1 MCLNL
6 VTVGVSAAGEAR
18 STSTQTSSP
27 EETVYV
33 NSYGGTSRTVDFNDH
48 WRFNL
53 GNGSAATD
61 YNDSS
66 WRDVDLPHDYS
77 IEQEYS
83 ASNEAESGYLPGGTG
98 WYRKTFSV
106 APEWE
111 GKSITI
117 DFGGVYMNATV
128 YLNGQEL
135 GFHPYGYTAFSFELP
150 NELLNF
156 KGENVIAVKVEH
168 NTPTSRWYSGSG
180 IYRTVHLTVTDPVHV
195 ARYGTYVTTPK
206 LETSNGADGTMN
218 IVTTVQNDTDT
229 AASVTLRQTV
239 YQQGVE
245 EAVTSVTSAEAT
257 SVPAG
262 GTTDVKMTAKV
273 ENPALWSTDDPNL
286 YTLKT
291 EVLVGDTVVD
301 TYETEFG
308 FRWTDFNRTTGFEL
322 NGVPTKLKGVCMHHD
337 QGPLGSEAWYRA
349 IERQVEILKDMGCN
363 AIRVTHNPA
372 APELIEIANEKGMML
387 IDEAFDM
394 WVMEK
399 NGNVNDYSTWFEV
412 EIGEDN
418 AIVGG
423 EPDMTWAEFD
433 IKAMANQDKNSPA
446 VIMYSLGNEIFEGT
460 ANDRKNEYP
469 TIARQL
475 CTWLYEVDNTRPP
488 TFGQNSNQEAIGK
501 QIGQIIYK
509 EFGGISG
516 VNYATTDRLQGWYNL
531 GVPVYNSETASAV
544 NSRGI
549 YDRKGSQSDK
559 NGDYLLTSYDKS
571 AVGWGAVASEAW
583 WRTLQ
588 LDWSMGEFVWTGFDY
603 IGEPTPW
610 NGTGTGKP
618 NNAPTWPA
626 PKSSYFGIIDTNGL
640 PKDTYWFYQSQWN
653 EDVTTLHMLPTWNEE
668 DVVFG
673 SNHDVEVVVYSDA
686 AKIELYLNDTL
697 VGAAKSVVT
706 TTKAG
711 YTYRTWTSP
720 DSFAGTKNS
729 FSQKSEDESLYA
741 TFWVPYAE
749 GTLKAVAYD
758 AEGNV
763 IEKTEGRS
771 VVKTTDKANK
781 LSLTADRSTITA
793 DGDDLSYIT
802 IDVQDSDG
810 NLVNTDDVS
819 ITLSIEGD
827 GKIIGVDNG
836 RQVDHTSYQS
846 LTRNAGAGELVAV
859 VQSTEDEGSFTVT
872 AKANGLTAGSV
883 TVSTKAPA
891 DSGEVEN
898 SIVSYQISR
907 NHYVKLGNK
916 PQLPATVVV
925 TYRDGTTATK
935 NVVWN
940 NYDDSLINKVGPFA
954 VTGTI
959 EGTSTTVT
967 VNVTMLDSVA
977 ALLNY
982 SAAVQVG
989 GSVNLPASRPAVLA
1003 DGSILNAEFPVEW
1016 TVPADLTATEGIKTV
1031 KGTSSV
1037 FGDEITVTASIR
1049 VAEGEINAGANVAKS
1064 VNQLTQSVPE
1074 DLQSDSLESIIDG
1087 STAYKKGP
1095 DAVGG
1100 VTQPNPNVWTNYDFA
1115 QNAAGN
1121 KESYIQFTYA
1131 TVQDLTQ
1138 IVVYYFT
1145 DSWATALPE
1154 TVSLEWTPTGGEGA
1168 MWSPLE
1174 VEATQED
1181 LGNSNGAHLYRVTY
1195 RFDPVSALE
1204 IRINLT
1210 NKSGNPKDEF
1220 PSSTATAYC
1229 VGITEVELN
1238 LAERSFPVSSSDAL
1252 TGLTVNGVAATQN
1265 DLNNRTYSTEALF
1278 VDSLTVE
1285 SGNNAAYTILP
1296 EQDGVIRILTESED
1310 HSTRGAYTIQLGA
1323 APSAGDPADGSRD
1336 YDYTKTTATAASEQ
1350 IPQSGS
1356 EGPVGLALDND
1367 RSTFWHSNW
1376 SEQLENQPDK
1386 RWIMLELEESA
1397 VLDALRYQP
1406 RPSVANGIVTEYRV
1420 EVSMDGEEWTVV
1432 SEGTWAHD
1440 SNWKIAL
1447 FDEPVEAKYV
1457 KLYGVQTRGS
1467 SGDVPNRFMSCA
1479 ELRVRLAEE
1488 KTDLSTAVITMD
1500 STSFDYTGAE
1510 IKPLPDSVKLGET
1523 ALRYGIDYVVDY
1535 ADNVNPGTATLTIR
1549 GIINYSGTAST
1560 TFTINPVELV
1570 AESYTPVNVTTHVDV
1585 APELPATVTA
1595 QVNIGPDQ
1603 EYDVVWDTIDP
1614 AQYAQAGTFTV
1625 EGTVEGQTLKPTA
1638 TVTVIGPV
1646 AVEQISAITAPDTL
1660 PALPEELTVYF
1671 NDGSTETYPVT
1682 WTMSEEDF
1690 AEVGAVVTVKG
1701 TVALDGDKTME
1712 ATASVRV
1719 AEAVETGNIALA
1731 GDSTLPLA
1739 VSFYAPASD
1748 TAANI
1753 NDGSRDFSVSEGKKV
1768 WSDWERGVFH
1778 EAPWVA
1784 IVLDGEQLV
1793 NKISIGFIDE
1803 AASDDPNVVAGNK
1816 VRVPAEYEVQ
1826 YYTGSVDSLDYN
1838 ASKVDDGRNWPNMS
1852 DDANWQTVAVL
1863 TKDEIPSSADY
1874 AQMLN
1879 VTFETVKTPAIRVVM
1894 TPQKDQWVGVNELEV
1909 YGLEYVA
1916 NSDFEVSEITLD
1928 GENVLDQFDAEKNL
1942 TVTLAEGQEKPEVA
1956 AVATNNASVTIVPNG
1971 DQVQVVI
1978 TSEDG
1983 SKTETYTITF
1993 KVEEPEPEKV
2003 TVTFNTNGGSK
2014 IEAVTVEKGEKVT
2027 APPAPTNGDFDFDGW
2042 YTDLACT
2049 EPYDFNTAVEKD
2061 ITLYAGWKMV
2071 GPSIDHDDDKDEP
2084 EKPTDP
2090 EDPDTDIEDPD
2101 TPLDPTPGF
2110 TDVAD
2115 NFWGKEAIDYVVAE
2129 GLMNGTSETTFAP
2142 NVTTT
2147 RAMLMTILARMDGV
2161 DTTGS
2166 DPWYQK
2172 GMEWAVAEGVSD
2184 GTNPEGT
2191 ITREQLAVMLY
2202 RYSGNPAVSADALTF
2217 ADADAVSDWAVDSV
2231 KWAVA
2236 NGIISGKGNNTL
2248 DPQGNAT
2255 RAEVAQMLYNFSKIG

>member
-1 MCLNL
+1 MLRSKKLISGLLATVMCLNL

-83 ASNEAESGYLPGGTG
+83 ANNEAESGYLPGGTG

-168 NTPTSRWYSGSG
+168 NTPSSRWYSGSG

-195 ARYGTYVTTPK
+195 ARYGTYVTTPN
-206 LETSNGADGTMN
+206 LETSEGKDGTMN

-239 YQQGVE
+239 YQQGME

-262 GTTDVKMTAKV
+262 GTTDVEMTAKV
-273 ENPALWSTDDPNL
+273 ETPALWSTDVPNL

-308 FRWTDFNRTTGFEL
+308 FRWTTFSSEYGFAL
-322 NGVPTKLKGVCMHHD
+322 NGEPVKLKGVCMHHD

-349 IERQVEILKDMGCN
+349 MERQVEILKEMGCN

-372 APELIEIANEKGMML
+372 APELIEIANEQGMML

-394 WVMEK
+394 WVMSK
-399 NGNVNDYSTWFEV
+399 NGNRNDYASWFEV
-412 EIGEDN
+412 KIGEDN

-460 ANDRKNEYP
+460 ANDRASEYP
-469 TIARQL
+469 GIARKL
-475 CTWLYEVDNTRPP
+475 CTWLTEVDDTRPP
-488 TFGQNSNQEAIGK
+488 TFGQNTNNETTAYK
-501 QIGQIIYK
+501 VADVLK

-516 VNYATTDRLQGWYNL
+516 VNYANTGRYDTWVNRGLL
-531 GVPVYNSETASAV
+531 VYYSETASAV

-549 YDRKGSQSDK
+549 YDRKTSNGDGG

-571 AVGWGAVASEAW
+571 AVGWGAVASDAW
-583 WRTLQ
+583 KRTL
-588 LDWSMGEFVWTGFDY
+588 DRDGSMGEFVWTGFDY

-610 NGTGTGKP
+610 NGVSSGAQGS
-618 NNAPTWPA
+618 WPSS

-653 EDVTTLHMLPTWNEE
+653 EDVNTLHILPTWNEE
-668 DVVFG
+668 DIVLSSG
-673 SNHDVEVVVYSDA
+673 NVEVVVYSDA
-686 AKIELYLNDTL
+686 AKIELYLNDEKVAEAT
-697 VGAAKSVVT
+697 SQEYT
-706 TTKAG
+706 TDAG
-711 YTYRTWTSP
+711 YTYKMWQG
-720 DSFAGTKNS
+720 GTGHTN
-729 FSQKSEDESLYA
+729 LYA
-741 TFWVPYAE
+741 TFWVPYEE

-758 AEGNV
+758 ADGKV
-763 IEKTEGRS
+763 IENTEGRS
-771 VVKTTDKANK
+771 VVTTTGDAAQLT
-781 LSLTADRSTITA
+781 LSADRSVITA

-802 IDVQDSDG
+802 IDVKDAAG

-819 ITLSIEGD
+819 ITLSIEGE
-827 GKIIGVDNG
+827 GEIIGVDNG
-836 RQVDHTSYQS
+836 RQPDHTSYQS
-846 LTRNAGAGELVAV
+846 LTRNAGAGQLVAV
-859 VQSTEDEGSFTVT
+859 VQSTDTAGSFTVT
-872 AKANGLTAGSV
+872 AKADGLTAGSV
-883 TVSTKAPA
+883 TVSTQAA
-891 DSGEVEN
+891 DQGEVADN

-907 NHYVKLGNK
+907 NHYVKLGST
-916 PQLPATVVV
+916 PELPATVVV
-925 TYRDGTTATK
+925 TYRDGTTETK
-935 NVVWN
+935 NVVWKA
-940 NYDDSLINKVGPFA
+940 YDASLIDQVGSFA

-959 EGTSTTVT
+959 EGTNTTVS

-982 SAAVQVG
+982 SAAVRK
-989 GSVNLPASRPAVLA
+989 GSSVSLPSSRPAVLA
-1003 DGSILNAEFPVEW
+1003 DGTILNAEFPVEW
-1016 TVPADLTATEGIKTV
+1016 DIPADLTDTVGTKTV
-1031 KGTSSV
+1031 TGVSAV
-1037 FGDEITVTASIR
+1037 FGEEITVTASVR
-1049 VAEGEINAGANVAKS
+1049 VAEGEVSIGANVAQS
-1064 VNQLTQSVPE
+1064 AHLSQSVPE
-1074 DLQSDSLESIIDG
+1074 GQQSDSLEAIIDG
-1087 STAYKKGP
+1087 STAYAAGP
-1095 DAVGG
+1095 GAVDG
-1100 VTQPNPNVWTNYDFA
+1100 VTQPNPNVWTNYDWSQAAADNDVSYITFTYDTA
-1115 QNAAGN
+1115 QNLGQV
-1121 KESYIQFTYA
+1121 ELYF
-1131 TVQDLTQ
+1131 
-1138 IVVYYFT
+1138 FT
-1145 DSWATALPE
+1145 DSWATSLPDA
-1154 TVSLEWTPTGGEGA
+1154 VSFQWNLGSDENGWTDLAVTASEPEQVAT
-1168 MWSPLE
+1168 SPAP
-1174 VEATQED
+1174 V
-1181 LGNSNGAHLYRVTY
+1181 YKITY
-1195 RFDPVSALE
+1195 DFDPVPAVQL
-1204 IRINLT
+1204 RVYLT
-1210 NKSGNPKDEF
+1210 NKEGGPAGTNRQ
-1220 PSSTATAYC
+1220 YC
-1229 VGITEVELN
+1229 VGLTEAKLN
-1238 LAERSFPVSSSDAL
+1238 LALESFPISSSDAL
-1252 TGLTVNGVAATQN
+1252 TGITVNGVAVDSTS
-1265 DLNNRTYSTEALF
+1265 LNNRSYSTEALF

-1285 SGNNAAYTILP
+1285 SDNNAAYTILP
-1296 EQDGVIRILTESED
+1296 EQDGVVRILTESED
-1310 HSTRGAYTIQLGA
+1310 HSKRGEYTIQLGA

-1646 AVEQISAITAPDTL
+1646 AVEQISAITAPNAL
-1660 PALPEELTVYF
+1660 PTLPEELTVYF
-1671 NDGSTETYPVT
+1671 NDGSTETYPVA
-1682 WTMSEEDF
+1682 WTMSEKDF

-1701 TVALDGDKTME
+1701 IVALDGDKTME

-1719 AEAVETGNIALA
+1719 VEATATGNLALA
-1731 GDSTLPLA
+1731 GDNTLPLA

-1753 NDGSRDFSVSEGKKV
+1753 NDGSKTFDISKDKKV
-1768 WSDWERGVFH
+1768 WSDWESGKYH
-1778 EAPWVA
+1778 SDPWVA

-1803 AASDDPNVVAGNK
+1803 VASDNEDVQADHA
-1816 VRVPAEYEVQ
+1816 VRLPAAYEVQ
-1826 YYTGSVDSLDYN
+1826 YFTGSVDNLDYDAN
-1838 ASKVDDGRNWPNMS
+1838 NVNNGSSWTNMS
-1852 DDANWQTVAVL
+1852 NNENWETVTVIEQD
-1863 TKDEIPSSADY
+1863 KIPSSEEF
-1874 AQMLN
+1874 AQMLD
-1879 VTFETVKTPAIRVVM
+1879 VTFDTVKTPAIRVVM
-1894 TPQKDQWVGVNELEV
+1894 TPQAEQWVGVDELEV
-1909 YGLEYVA
+1909 YGLTYEA
-1916 NSDFEVSEITLD
+1916 NSDFEVTEITLG
-1928 GENVLDQFDAEKNL
+1928 GENVLNQFDAEKNL

-2014 IEAVTVEKGEKVT
+2014 IEDVTVEKGEKVT

-2042 YTDLACT
+2042 YTDEACT
-2049 EPYDFNTAVEKD
+2049 KPYDFDDPVTKD

-2090 EDPDTDIEDPD
+2090 EDPGTDIEDPD

-2115 NFWGKEAIDYVVAE
+2115 NFWGKEAIGYVVAE

-2172 GMEWAVAEGVSD
+2172 GMEWAAAEGVSD

-2202 RYSGNPAVSADALTF
+2202 RYSGSPAVSADALTF
-2217 ADADAVSDWAVDSV
+2217 ADGDAVSDWAVDGV

>member
-1 MCLNL
+1 MLRSKKLISGLLATVMCLNL

-262 GTTDVKMTAKV
+262 GTTDVKMTAEV
-273 ENPALWSTDDPNL
+273 ENPALWSTDVPNL

-291 EVLVGDTVVD
+291 EVLVDDTVVD

-387 IDEAFDM
+387 LDEAFDM
-394 WVMEK
+394 WVMSK
-399 NGNVNDYSTWFEV
+399 NGNRNDYASWFEV

-460 ANDRKNEYP
+460 ANDRASEYP
-469 TIARQL
+469 GIARKL
-475 CTWLYEVDNTRPP
+475 CTWLYEVDDTRPP
-488 TFGQNSNQEAIGK
+488 TFGQNTNNESTAYK
-501 QIGQIIYK
+501 VADVLK

-516 VNYATTDRLQGWYNL
+516 VNYADTGRFDTWVNRGLL
-531 GVPVYNSETASAV
+531 VYYSETASAV
-544 NSRGI
+544 NSRGV
-549 YDRKGSQSDK
+549 YDRTASNSDGGK
-559 NGDYLLTSYDKS
+559 GDYLLTSYDKS
-571 AVGWGAVASEAW
+571 AVRWGAVASNAW
-583 WRTLQ
+583 QRTL
-588 LDWSMGEFVWTGFDY
+588 DRDNSMGEFVWTGFDY

-610 NGTGTGKP
+610 NGTGTG
-618 NNAPTWPA
+618 AQGTWPNS

-686 AKIELYLNDTL
+686 PVIKLYLNGEE
-697 VGAAKSVVT
+697 VGTATSTEQT
-706 TTKAG
+706 TSG
-711 YTYRTWTSP
+711 GYYTYRTWTS
-720 DSFAGTKNS
+720 GTGT
-729 FSQKSEDESLYA
+729 FSQKSGHQSLYA
-741 TFWVPYAE
+741 TFWVPYEA
-749 GTLKAVAYD
+749 GTLEVKAFEADGVTPIAD
-758 AEGNV
+758 
-763 IEKTEGRS
+763 TEGRS
-771 VVKTTDKANK
+771 VVKTTGEPSK
-781 LSLTADRSTITA
+781 LSLTADRDTITA

-802 IDVQDSDG
+802 IDVQDANG

-827 GKIIGVDNG
+827 GEIIGVDNG
-836 RQVDHTSYQS
+836 RQPDHTSYQS
-846 LTRNAGAGELVAV
+846 LTRNAGAGQLVAV

-872 AKANGLTAGSV
+872 AKADGLTAGSV
-883 TVSTKAPA
+883 TVKTEAPA
-891 DSGEVEN
+891 DSGEVTN
-898 SIVSYQISR
+898 NIVSYQISR

-916 PQLPATVVV
+916 PELPATVVV

-959 EGTSTTVT
+959 EGTSTAVT

-982 SAAVQVG
+982 STAVRKG
-989 GSVNLPASRPAVLA
+989 GSVSLPSSRPAVLA

-1016 TVPADLTATEGIKTV
+1016 TIPEDLTSTVGTKTV
-1031 KGTSSV
+1031 NGTSTV
-1037 FGDEITVTASIR
+1037 FGEEIAVTASVR
-1049 VAEGEINAGANVAKS
+1049 VAEGEVSIGANVAAQAS
-1064 VNQLTQSVPE
+1064 ELTQNIPE
-1074 DLQSDSLESIIDG
+1074 NLQSDTLEAVRDG
-1087 STAYKKGP
+1087 KTVVDPNLDGGPNESTWSNYKS
-1095 DAVGG
+1095 
-1100 VTQPNPNVWTNYDFA
+1100 A
-1115 QNAAGN
+1115 QAGN
-1121 KESYIQFTYA
+1121 KSASLTFRYDTAQLLGQVVMYYA
-1131 TVQDLTQ
+1131 T
-1138 IVVYYFT
+1138 
-1145 DSWATALPE
+1145 DSFSAALPSKVE
-1154 TVSLEWTPTGGEGA
+1154 MEVSGNGTEWTPLTITAG
-1168 MWSPLE
+1168 
-1174 VEATQED
+1174 EATNPNENVTRIAYTFEPQD
-1181 LGNSNGAHLYRVTY
+1181 AVFFRVT
-1195 RFDPVSALE
+1195 V
-1204 IRINLT
+1204 T
-1210 NKSGNPKDEF
+1210 NKEGD
-1220 PSSTATAYC
+1220 PSSSATAYC
-1229 VGITEVELN
+1229 VSLTEVELN
-1238 LAERSFPVSSSDAL
+1238 VAQTSFPVSSSDAL

-1285 SGNNAAYTILP
+1285 SDNNAAYTILP
-1296 EQDGVIRILTESED
+1296 EQGGVVRILTESED
-1310 HSTRGAYTIQLGA
+1310 HSKRGEYTIQLGA

-1336 YDYTKTTATAASEQ
+1336 YDYTKTTATAASEET
-1350 IPQSGS
+1350 PQSGN
-1356 EGPVGLALDND
+1356 EGPVGLAVDNN
-1367 RSTFWHSNW
+1367 RSTFWHSKWN
-1376 SEQLENQPDK
+1376 EDLTNHPEK
-1386 RWIMLELEESA
+1386 RWIMLELEKPA

-1406 RPSVANGIVTEYRV
+1406 RPSVANGIVTQYRV

-1432 SEGTWAHD
+1432 SEGTWALDTSWKLAAFD
-1440 SNWKIAL
+1440 S
-1447 FDEPVEAKYV
+1447 PVEAKYV
-1457 KLYGVQTRGS
+1457 KLYGVETRG
-1467 SGDVPNRFMSCA
+1467 DYKNKFMSCA

-1488 KTDLSTAVITMD
+1488 KNDISDAVITMNTTD
-1500 STSFDYTGAE
+1500 FDYTGKAIE
-1510 IKPLPDSVKLGET
+1510 PKPDSVQLGDT
-1523 ALRYGIDYVVDY
+1523 TLRYGLDYVVEY
-1535 ADNVNPGTATLTIR
+1535 ANNVEPGTATLTVR
-1549 GIINYSGTAST
+1549 GIVNYSGTAST

-1585 APELPATVTA
+1585 APKMPATVTA

-1660 PALPEELTVYF
+1660 PTLPEELTVYF

-1701 TVALDGDKTME
+1701 IVALDGDKTME

-2191 ITREQLAVMLY
+2191 ITREQLAAMLY
-2202 RYSGNPAVSADALTF
+2202 RYSGSPAVSADALTF
-2217 ADADAVSDWAVDSV
+2217 AEADQVSDWAVDSV